1 MENYKLIDNVA
12 LHQYEFRIGD
22 LIPRIEYIK
31 TKNGEIY
38 LTHTEVPS
46 ALEGKGV
53 GSSLVRAGAG
63 RHRATAVA
71 PGAAVPLRRGIRP
84 EASGMETPRH
94 GRNQHRIKHQTMKDT
109 IEYSNGEITVFWQ
122 PARCRHAGICVKTLP
137 EVYHPQEKPWIRPEN
152 ATTEQLKEQIR
163 KCPSGALSYKILK
176 KQSV

>member
-53 GSSLVRAGAG
+53 GSSLVRLALEDIE
-63 RHRATAVA
+63 RRQLRL
-71 PGAAVPLRRGIRP
+71 VPLCPFVAGYVQKHPEWKRLVMEGINI
-84 EASGMETPRH
+84 A
-94 GRNQHRIKHQTMKDT
+94 
-109 IEYSNGEITVFWQ
+109 
-122 PARCRHAGICVKTLP
+122 
-137 EVYHPQEKPWIRPEN
+137 
-152 ATTEQLKEQIR
+152 
-163 KCPSGALSYKILK
+163 
-176 KQSV
+176 

>member
-53 GSSLVRAGAG
+53 GSSLVRLALEDIE
-63 RHRATAVA
+63 RQQLRL
-71 PGAAVPLRRGIRP
+71 VPLCPFVAGYVQKHPEWKRIVLRGVHI
-84 EASGMETPRH
+84 
-94 GRNQHRIKHQTMKDT
+94 Q
-109 IEYSNGEITVFWQ
+109 
-122 PARCRHAGICVKTLP
+122 
-137 EVYHPQEKPWIRPEN
+137 
-152 ATTEQLKEQIR
+152 
-163 KCPSGALSYKILK
+163 
-176 KQSV
+176 

>member
-53 GSSLVRAGAG
+53 GSSLVRLALDDIE
-63 RHRATAVA
+63 RQQLRL
-71 PGAAVPLRRGIRP
+71 VPLCPFVAGYVQKHP
-84 EASGMETPRH
+84 EWKRLVME
-94 GRNQHRIKHQTMKDT
+94 GVNI
-109 IEYSNGEITVFWQ
+109 
-122 PARCRHAGICVKTLP
+122 A
-137 EVYHPQEKPWIRPEN
+137 
-152 ATTEQLKEQIR
+152 
-163 KCPSGALSYKILK
+163 
-176 KQSV
+176 

>member
-53 GSSLVRAGAG
+53 GSSLVRLALEDIE
-63 RHRATAVA
+63 REQFRL
-71 PGAAVPLRRGIRP
+71 VPLCAFVAVYVHKHPEWKRLVMEGINI
-84 EASGMETPRH
+84 A
-94 GRNQHRIKHQTMKDT
+94 
-109 IEYSNGEITVFWQ
+109 
-122 PARCRHAGICVKTLP
+122 
-137 EVYHPQEKPWIRPEN
+137 
-152 ATTEQLKEQIR
+152 
-163 KCPSGALSYKILK
+163 
-176 KQSV
+176 

>member
-53 GSSLVRAGAG
+53 GSSLVRLALEDIE
-63 RHRATAVA
+63 RQQLRL
-71 PGAAVPLRRGIRP
+71 VPLCPFVAGYVQKHP
-84 EASGMETPRH
+84 ESPTASNSFPGVS
-94 GRNQHRIKHQTMKDT
+94 G
-109 IEYSNGEITVFWQ
+109 S
-122 PARCRHAGICVKTLP
+122 RC
-137 EVYHPQEKPWIRPEN
+137 
-152 ATTEQLKEQIR
+152 
-163 KCPSGALSYKILK
+163 
-176 KQSV
+176 

>member
-53 GSSLVRAGAG
+53 GSRLVRQALEDIE
-63 RHRATAVA
+63 RQQLRL
-71 PGAAVPLRRGIRP
+71 VPLCPFVAGYVQKHPEWKRLVMEGINI
-84 EASGMETPRH
+84 A
-94 GRNQHRIKHQTMKDT
+94 
-109 IEYSNGEITVFWQ
+109 
-122 PARCRHAGICVKTLP
+122 
-137 EVYHPQEKPWIRPEN
+137 
-152 ATTEQLKEQIR
+152 
-163 KCPSGALSYKILK
+163 
-176 KQSV
+176 

>member
-53 GSSLVRAGAG
+53 GSSLVRLALEDIE
-63 RHRATAVA
+63 RLQLRL
-71 PGAAVPLRRGIRP
+71 VPLCPFVAGYVLKHP
-84 EASGMETPRH
+84 E
-94 GRNQHRIKHQTMKDT
+94 
-109 IEYSNGEITVFWQ
+109 W
-122 PARCRHAGICVKTLP
+122 
-137 EVYHPQEKPWIRPEN
+137 
-152 ATTEQLKEQIR
+152 
-163 KCPSGALSYKILK
+163 
-176 KQSV
+176 